1 MKEAVEETD
10 HTVVWVRVRM
20 LVVFD
25 RNNEILVGLD
35 VVVVVVAVAVAVAD
49 VVAVVEAFVGGIV
62 VPMAAV
68 AVVQVL
74 RLGGLVETLTV
85 LEEYHMMF
93 VYRRVGGTHIHIHI
107 RMSHAD
113 CSYCIEEDSGSI
125 LDSCLCLVLLM
136 SSRAS

>member
-1 MKEAVEETD
+1 MEETD
-10 HTVVWVRVRM
+10 HTVVRVRAQV
-20 LVVFD
+20 LAVFD

-35 VVVVVVAVAVAVAD
+35 FAVAVAVAVAVAD
-49 VVAVVEAFVGGIV
+49 VVAVVEAFVMGIA
-62 VPMAAV
+62 VPMAVV

-85 LEEYHMMF
+85 LEECHMMF
-93 VYRRVGGTHIHIHI
+93 VYRRVGGTHIHI
-107 RMSHAD
+107 RTSHVD

-125 LDSCLCLVLLM
+125 LDLCLCLVLLLT